1 MKKYLKMKFK
11 EIVSLAKSV
20 FFSSNIFN
28 RAPRY
33 YYLGSILCSQPPTSI
48 PYKYYLLFDFV
59 HLYRQPIWNTK
70 KYHIRTVLFDSFNQ
84 FSVRLEKMDIFHFA
98 FGLIGR

>member
-28 RAPRY
+28 RAQRY
-33 YYLGSILCSQPPTSI
+33 YYLGASFVRNLLPL

-59 HLYRQPIWNTK
+59 QIYRQPIWTK
-70 KYHIRTVLFDSFNQ
+70 EEEHKKKH
-84 FSVRLEKMDIFHFA
+84 A
-98 FGLIGR
+98 A